1 MKKCIWFLGVVFLIV
16 GEGCADKRKYH
27 DIAPESNTSSIS
39 DKVKEIVQF
48 QRTLDKTFKNPD
60 SSPLPDRYRKDFEG
74 LDFYSPDTQYIVQ
87 GILKKTPNPMPFMM
101 PTNTERLSEEMVYGV
116 IEFSLKGEPYK
127 VEVYQN
133 VQLKDS
139 LGFKDYL
146 FLPFLDK
153 TNGEETY
160 DGGRYLDLTIPEGD
174 LIVLDFNKAYN
185 PYCAYNKKYSCPL
198 VPKVNYINTKI
209 RAGVKRFKLTD
220 KK

>member
-48 QRTLDKTFKNPD
+48 QRNLDKTFKNPD

-74 LDFYSPDTQYIVQ
+74 LDFFSPDTQYIVQ

-116 IEFSLKGEPYK
+116 IEFSLKGEPHK

-185 PYCAYNKKYSCPL
+185 PYCAYNPKYSCPL
-198 VPKVNYINTKI
+198 VPRQNRLDVEIA
-209 RAGVKRFKLTD
+209 AGVKAFK
-220 KK
+220 KG

>member
-27 DIAPESNTSSIS
+27 DIAPESNTSSIP

-48 QRTLDKTFKNPD
+48 QSNLDKTFKNPD

-74 LDFYSPDTQYIVQ
+74 LDFFSPDTQYIVQ

-198 VPKVNYINTKI
+198 VPKVNYINTMI

>member
-87 GILKKTPNPMPFMM
+87 GILKK
-101 PTNTERLSEEMVYGV
+101 
-116 IEFSLKGEPYK
+116 
-127 VEVYQN
+127 
-133 VQLKDS
+133 
-139 LGFKDYL
+139 
-146 FLPFLDK
+146 LP
-153 TNGEETY
+153 
-160 DGGRYLDLTIPEGD
+160 
-174 LIVLDFNKAYN
+174 
-185 PYCAYNKKYSCPL
+185 
-198 VPKVNYINTKI
+198 I
-209 RAGVKRFKLTD
+209 RCLL
-220 KK
+220 